1 MTVSLDE
8 VKLYLRVDNNEE
20 DELITSFIFT
30 IEELCEGILRRPLTE
45 FAIVPET
52 IKQAILYGVGCLY
65 EQREIADIK
74 AILVF
79 LKSVLFSY
87 RQEEW

>member
-1 MTVSLDE
+1 VVRQFLLF
-8 VKLYLRVDNNEE
+8 KLSTIRRSILG

-30 IEELCEGILRRPLTE
+30 IEELREGIFRRPLDK
-45 FAIVPET
+45 FGIVPET
-52 IKQAILYGVGCLY
+52 VKQAILYGVDRLY
-65 EQREIADIK
+65 EQREIVDIK
-74 AILVF
+74 AILLF

>member
-1 MTVSLDE
+1 MTISLDE

-30 IEELCEGILRRPLTE
+30 IEELCEGILRRPLVE
-45 FAIVPET
+45 FVTAPET
-52 IKQAILYGVGCLY
+52 VKQAILYGVGCLY
-65 EQREIADIK
+65 EQREIADMK

-87 RQEEW
+87 RREEW